1 MEDRIIIRSV
11 FKITKC
17 YMEPAKDPK
26 TNRFPDSVRE
36 VNSQGDMILSE
47 ADRRSG
53 KFFVKSTDV
62 IEITDGKEFNLED
75 PIDEAQWDSIKYS
88 KRIAQAR
95 TEKDILGNLTI
106 DGNALRYGTAEFYI
120 EHPGQE
126 TKQKVNR
133 KLIIHKAIGFIFGDS
148 AEGLY
153 QKVRILGHEM
163 KGSTLSDVQDYLHAI
178 AEKDPEKVIDLYT
191 GGDTQL
197 RIFLLDA
204 IDKNVILNRNGLFY
218 YADTILGS
226 ADAAVINWFKQ
237 PTNKTMVNIIKA
249 EVYPDLILRN
259 YAVKETPAKEEEM
272 EILPEKSSE
281 TEPPKSTT
289 KK

>member
-36 VNSQGDMILSE
+36 VDSKGDMILSDV
-47 ADRRSG
+47 DRKSG
-53 KFFVKSTDV
+53 KFYVKSTDV
-62 IEITDGKEFNLED
+62 IEITDGKEFNLTDQVEA
-75 PIDEAQWDSIKYS
+75 AQWDSIKHS
-88 KRIAQAR
+88 KRIAQDR
-95 TEKDILGNLTI
+95 TEKDVLGNLTI

-120 EHPGQE
+120 ERPGQE
-126 TKQKVNR
+126 AKIKINR

-148 AEGLY
+148 LEGLN

-163 KGSTLSDVQDYLHAI
+163 KGSAISDIQDFLHSI
-178 AEKDPEKVIDLYT
+178 AEKDPEKIIDLYT

-204 IDKNVILNRNGLFY
+204 RDKNVILNRNGLFY

-226 ADAAVINWFKQ
+226 ADSAVINWFKQ
-237 PTNKTMVNIIKA
+237 PANKTMVGIIKA
-249 EVYPDLILRN
+249 ETYPDLVLSN
-259 YAVKETPAKEEEM
+259 YAKSQQGEDVTPEPIPGAVAPETYKAKT
-272 EILPEKSSE
+272 I
-281 TEPPKSTT
+281 